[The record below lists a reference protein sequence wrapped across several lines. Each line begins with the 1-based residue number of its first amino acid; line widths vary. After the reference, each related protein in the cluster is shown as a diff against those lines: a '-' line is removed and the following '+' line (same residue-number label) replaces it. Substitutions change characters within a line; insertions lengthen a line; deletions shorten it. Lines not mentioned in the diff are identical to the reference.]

1 MLSLPTTLYPRTSG
15 LIRWAELLSD
25 GVFELVPFPHSALA
39 SAGGGASNPTTSAGA
54 TAAEE
59 PPQGMLRIH
68 RLPIYHDRGGGGG
81 DEYLAED
88 WAFTLSRRHFT
99 IVPFNLP
106 PVEGDNEAQ
115 AQRGSGGNGADES
128 GSGGDGGGAMSKV
141 KKASDLEF

>member
-39 SAGGGASNPTTSAGA
+39 SGNANPATSAGA

-59 PPQGMLRIH
+59 PPQGMLHIR

-81 DEYLAED
+81 DAFLAED

-99 IVPFNLP
+99 IVPYNLP
-106 PVEGDNEAQ
+106 PVGGDEEAQ
-115 AQRGSGGNGADES
+115 AQRGPGGDGAGE
-128 GSGGDGGGAMSKV
+128 GGKDGGGAMSKV